1 MFWNDKTETGEPAVF
16 LCSCCF
22 LFCFD
27 PGKWKRTI
35 TICYVIS
42 FDVRMNGIISFALL
56 FIVARKPILLYS
68 GVRSVDRLAVDL
80 WQAAYWVWSHHVFA
94 LICRFDSREQ
104 TEWKAVISLFCH
116 VLSLQ
121 AVGKQRLVG
130 NFCSYIIY
138 HIVVYENISLSKK
151 NVQMTSFIDVEE
163 FRIKVLLPLL
173 SCGVVCIQWGLTW

>member
-27 PGKWKRTI
+27 PGKWKRTT
-35 TICYVIS
+35 TICCVIS

-68 GVRSVDRLAVDL
+68 GVRSVDRPAVDL

-104 TEWKAVISLFCH
+104 TEWKVVMSLLCH
-116 VLSLQ
+116 ELSLQ

-130 NFCSYIIY
+130 NFRSYIIL
-138 HIVVYENISLSKK
+138 VVYENMSLFQEKK
-151 NVQMTSFIDVEE
+151 STNYFI
-163 FRIKVLLPLL
+163 
-173 SCGVVCIQWGLTW
+173 